1 MVTYND
7 ELSIQPSSP
16 ADALAKLASYDKAW
30 ITYLF
35 CLGSLALCILL
46 GAGQALQR
54 KKALSRKIAPEN
66 NPGGGS

>member
-46 GAGQALQR
+46 GAGQARSMIHHVITHLEA
-54 KKALSRKIAPEN
+54 K
-66 NPGGGS
+66 